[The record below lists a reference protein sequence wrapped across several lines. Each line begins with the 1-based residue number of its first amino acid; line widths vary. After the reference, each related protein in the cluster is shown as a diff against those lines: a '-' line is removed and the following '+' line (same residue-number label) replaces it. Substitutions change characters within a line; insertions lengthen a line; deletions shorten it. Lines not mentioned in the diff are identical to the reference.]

1 MARNTVNTTVSIE
14 PPDALFLSWASGINA
29 SDSSAKHWPSRWPIE
44 TSTATSSILIEEA
57 LTDTNRD
64 LDDLLDQTSSI
75 EDLNALL
82 ESDPPTTS
90 SQTPH
95 ERSTFRFGERCTGN

>member
-44 TSTATSSILIEEA
+44 TSTATSSRSSSIEEA

-82 ESDPPTTS
+82 ESDPS
-90 SQTPH
+90 
-95 ERSTFRFGERCTGN
+95 ND

>member
-1 MARNTVNTTVSIE
+1 MH
-14 PPDALFLSWASGINA
+14 P
-29 SDSSAKHWPSRWPIE
+29 DSSAKHWPSRWPIE
-44 TSTATSSILIEEA
+44 TSTATSLSILIEEA

-82 ESDPPTTS
+82 ESDPS
-90 SQTPH
+90 
-95 ERSTFRFGERCTGN
+95 ND